1 MAVPSISGLD
11 FDRLYVEPRLHR
23 QEEPGSPPMCPED
36 FIKSCELIC
45 STRVFTLHA
54 VGVAVL
60 LLARGGLGGLTSSL
74 LPSGWACPSTA
85 NTTLRYAC
93 AFGFFST
100 GGQIQ
105 VCCTAPGDC
114 FLWAKI
120 CRIISLCVAV
130 MPWLQFFLPF
140 YTSMKFFWCHIHSRR
155 CIWKGE
161 GAKGVLNPEG
171 S

>member
-130 MPWLQFFLPF
+130 MPWLQFFFAFL
-140 YTSMKFFWCHIHSRR
+140 HIYEIFLVPHSF
-155 CIWKGE
+155 KALHLE
-161 GAKGVLNPEG
+161 GGG
-171 S
+171 CQGCS